1 MVPVEPM
8 PLPLLVIVGVDELH
22 AVVTE
27 DNAEGDGLVV
37 ESGLQ
42 FGDSRLLFAFSSS
55 ISLRSSLPGSIGS
68 KSMNKNW
75 WST

>member
-1 MVPVEPM
+1 MAQI
-8 PLPLLVIVGVDELH
+8 PLPLLVIVVVDELH

-42 FGDSRLLFAFSSS
+42 LGDSRLLFEFSSK
-55 ISLRSSLPGSIGS
+55 ICLRSSLPGSMCS
-68 KSMNKNW
+68 NQ
-75 WST
+75 